1 MVGIVV
7 ASHGSLAAGMLDAL
21 ELLSGKQPSICAIG
35 LQRGDSPDAF
45 KDKVQEAVN
54 VVDEGD
60 GVLALVDLFGG
71 TPSNAV
77 AQLLERDDLNAVAGV
92 NLPMLLSVVFAR
104 DEMDLK
110 ALTEEAVRASR
121 DSVVDIR
128 QKLFATTDDEED
140 F

>member
-7 ASHGSLAAGMLDAL
+7 ASHGSLATGMLDAL
-21 ELLSGKQPSICAIG
+21 ELLSGEQKAIRAIG
-35 LQRGDSPDAF
+35 LQRGDSPDTFVA
-45 KDKVQEAVN
+45 KVEEAIN
-54 VVDEGD
+54 AVDEGD

-77 AQLLERDDLNAVAGV
+77 AQLLARDDLNAVAGV

>member
-7 ASHGSLAAGMLDAL
+7 ASHGSLASGMLDAL
-21 ELLSGKQPSICAIG
+21 ELLSGEHEAIQAIG
-35 LQRGDSPDAF
+35 LQRGDSPDTF
-45 KDKVQEAVN
+45 VSN
-54 VVDEGD
+54 VEDAINAVDEGE
-60 GVLALVDLFGG
+60 GVLVLVDLFGG

-104 DEMDLK
+104 DEMNLS
-110 ALTEEAVRASR
+110 ALTEEAVRASC

-128 QKLFATTDDEED
+128 HKLFDTSDDEED

>member
-1 MVGIVV
+1 
-7 ASHGSLAAGMLDAL
+7 MLDAL
-21 ELLSGKQPSICAIG
+21 ELLSGEQKAIQAIG

-45 KDKVQEAVN
+45 VAKVEEAIN
-54 VVDEGD
+54 AVDEGD

-110 ALTEEAVRASR
+110 ALTEEAVRASC

-128 QKLFATTDDEED
+128 RKLFDTNDDEED

>member
-7 ASHGSLAAGMLDAL
+7 ASHGSLATGMLDAL
-21 ELLSGKQPSICAIG
+21 ELLSGEQKAIQAIG
-35 LQRGDSPDAF
+35 LQRGDSPDTFVA
-45 KDKVQEAVN
+45 KVEEAIN

-77 AQLLERDDLNAVAGV
+77 AQLLVRDGLNAVAGV

-110 ALTEEAVRASR
+110 ELTEEAVRASC

-128 QKLFATTDDEED
+128 HKLLDTNDDEEE

>member
-7 ASHGSLAAGMLDAL
+7 ASHGLLATGMLDAL
-21 ELLSGKQPSICAIG
+21 VLLSGEQPAIQAIG

-45 KDKVQEAVN
+45 KDKVEVAIN
-54 VVDEGD
+54 SVDEGD

-77 AQLLERDDLNAVAGV
+77 AQLLGRDDLNAVAGV
-92 NLPMLLSVVFAR
+92 NLPMLLSVVFSR

-128 QKLFATTDDEED
+128 QKLFEASDDEED

>member
-1 MVGIVV
+1 M
-7 ASHGSLAAGMLDAL
+7 
-21 ELLSGKQPSICAIG
+21 
-35 LQRGDSPDAF
+35 
-45 KDKVQEAVN
+45 
-54 VVDEGD
+54 
-60 GVLALVDLFGG
+60 LVDLFGG

-104 DEMDLK
+104 DEMNLS
-110 ALTEEAVRASR
+110 ALTEEAVRASC

-128 QKLFATTDDEED
+128 HKLFDTSDDEED

>member
-7 ASHGSLAAGMLDAL
+7 ASHGSLAAGMLDAI
-21 ELLSGKQPSICAIG
+21 ELLSGEQRAIRAIG
-35 LQRGDSPDAF
+35 LQRGDSPEAF
-45 KDKVQEAVN
+45 KDKVEEAINSVN
-54 VVDEGD
+54 EGD

-77 AQLLERDDLNAVAGV
+77 AQLLGRDDLNAVAGV

-128 QKLFATTDDEED
+128 QKLFEASDDEED

>member
-7 ASHGSLAAGMLDAL
+7 ASHGSLASGMLDAL
-21 ELLSGKQPSICAIG
+21 ELLSGEQKAIQAIG

-45 KDKVQEAVN
+45 VAKVEEAIN
-54 VVDEGD
+54 AVDEGD

-110 ALTEEAVRASR
+110 ALTEEAVRASC

-128 QKLFATTDDEED
+128 RKLFDTNDDEED

>member
-7 ASHGSLAAGMLDAL
+7 ASHGSLASGMLDAL
-21 ELLSGKQPSICAIG
+21 ELLSGEQKAIKAIG

-45 KDKVQEAVN
+45 VAKVKEAIN
-54 VVDEGD
+54 AVDEGD
-60 GVLALVDLFGG
+60 GVLVLVDLFGG

-77 AQLLERDDLNAVAGV
+77 AQLLERDDLNVVAGV

-110 ALTEEAVRASR
+110 ALTEEAVRASC

-128 QKLFATTDDEED
+128 HKLFDANDDEED

>member
-7 ASHGSLAAGMLDAL
+7 ASHGSLASGMLDAL
-21 ELLSGKQPSICAIG
+21 ELLSGEQKAIQAIG

-45 KDKVQEAVN
+45 VAKVEEAIN
-54 VVDEGD
+54 AVDEGD

-92 NLPMLLSVVFAR
+92 NLPLLLSVVFAR

-110 ALTEEAVRASR
+110 ALTEEAVRASC

-128 QKLFATTDDEED
+128 RKLFDTNDDEED

>member
-21 ELLSGKQPSICAIG
+21 ELLSGKQPAICAIG

>member
-7 ASHGSLAAGMLDAL
+7 ASHGSLATGMLDAL
-21 ELLSGKQPSICAIG
+21 VLLSGEQPAIQAIG

-45 KDKVQEAVN
+45 KDKVEVAIN
-54 VVDEGD
+54 SVDEGD

-77 AQLLERDDLNAVAGV
+77 AQLLGRDDLNAVAGV
-92 NLPMLLSVVFAR
+92 NLPMLLSVVFSR

-128 QKLFATTDDEED
+128 QKLFEASDDEED